1 MARFDPDAYL
11 ASPPA
16 QPAFD
21 PDEFL
26 RSLPSVEVTPATSG
40 QRVDAVPG
48 PRRNYALSEVP
59 MAAARNVPESAGKFF
74 GGVVEAITSPVQ
86 TLTGVLDAGA
96 GALRNSLPQNVV
108 SFIDQFDTNP
118 EATQRAVQTANAIG
132 KEYKDRYGSY
142 EAIKRTFAEDPVNA
156 AADLSMLLSGGAQV
170 AKLGAKATAA
180 TPSVSAPLT
189 QAASVLQTGAR
200 RIDPLSAVAPVAE
213 AGGRFAG
220 KATGATANYLS
231 RVMDPKAAA
240 LANAAEGR
248 GQEIINALRNYDEYV
263 AGGMP
268 TAAVAAAPVGST
280 RYAALQD
287 EVSGRMTTA
296 YRERDIANK
305 AARERALADIAQ
317 DEAALRAA
325 ENARQAVTKPLY
337 GKADKQ
343 LIVADDTI
351 NTLLNRPSMEK
362 ALARAKQLAAER
374 NETFQ
379 VGKNVPEQKVGS
391 AIVDTEGR
399 PLDVKTIPAEYAKFN
414 GKSLHY
420 LKLAMDDLIKD
431 PKTFG
436 LGSNEIAAIK
446 NTRGEFLNWFE
457 GKSENYAA
465 ARQAYAEAS
474 KPIDVMQVG
483 QYLQGKLKPTIE
495 TPVGERAGV
504 FSAAVQEA
512 PTTLKRS
519 TGQSRYTQLTDV
531 LSPADAKIV
540 EGIRKDLAREAEFKS
555 QAAAGAKGD
564 KAVPAAE
571 LSKAPAFFSRIAT
584 IANTIVD
591 RLQGR
596 INQKV
601 ALELATEM
609 LDPKLAAE
617 ALEKALAR
625 QAKGEKLADPFKRA
639 GEAASRA
646 MRSETGLG
654 LRSPLT
660 LGGVQVS
667 NALAAENQNRN
678 ELRK

>member
-1 MARFDPDAYL
+1 MATADDYAGWIVKNAAKKGTPEFDTVAAAYKEAL
-11 ASPPA
+11 AEEQTAAPA
-16 QPAFD
+16 PAAM
-21 PDEFL
+21 
-26 RSLPSVEVTPATSG
+26 PSE
-40 QRVDAVPG
+40 VPG
-48 PRRNYALSEVP
+48 PRRSYALSEVP

-74 GGVVEAITSPVQ
+74 GGVVEAVTSPVQ
-86 TLTGVLDAGA
+86 TLTGILDAGA

-156 AADLSMLLSGGAQV
+156 AADLSLLLSGGAQV

-200 RIDPLSAVAPVAE
+200 RIDPLSVVAPVAE

-240 LANAAEGR
+240 LVNAAEGR

-280 RYAALQD
+280 KYAALQD

-305 AARERALADIAQ
+305 AARERALAGIAQ
-317 DEAALRAA
+317 DEAAIAAAQRARTA
-325 ENARQAVTKPLY
+325 ASKPLY
-337 GKADKQ
+337 EAAEKG
-343 LIVADDTI
+343 VADVSGVVATLDDIIAKNPGNPELLREMRSIRRGLVADSATGALRTDAKEIASTI
-351 NTLLNRPSMEK
+351 DGLK
-362 ALARAKQLAAER
+362 ARLGKQE
-374 NETFQ
+374 N
-379 VGKNVPEQKVGS
+379 
-391 AIVDTEGR
+391 
-399 PLDVKTIPAEYAKFN
+399 KF
-414 GKSLHY
+414 
-420 LKLAMDDLIKD
+420 IKD
-431 PKTFG
+431 QLRDIREQLVDAVP
-436 LGSNEIAAIK
+436 NYRAAQ
-446 NTRGEFLNWFE
+446 EAF
-457 GKSENYAA
+457 A
-465 ARQAYAEAS
+465 QAS
-474 KPIDVMQVG
+474 KPINVMQVG
-483 QYLQGKLKPTIE
+483 QYLQGKLKPAID

-512 PTTLKRS
+512 PTTIKRS
-519 TGQSRYTQLTDV
+519 TGQSRYSQLTDV
-531 LSPADAKIV
+531 LSPDDAKIV

-571 LSKAPAFFSRIAT
+571 LSKAPAFFSRVAT
-584 IANTIVD
+584 IANTIID

-639 GEAASRA
+639 GEVTSRA